1 MTSTIHPWFG
11 VVDPLRATWL
21 QTYGIRL
28 GIILGLAVAVSVVG
42 KLWIRRFRRR
52 LEGTPDLTQA
62 LDLKRT
68 TTIVTTVTNAVRV
81 AVWGTAA
88 LLVLGGLGFDL
99 APLLAGA
106 SILGVALGFGAQSL
120 VRDFLAGFFILVEDQ
135 FGVGDFVELGMPGNG
150 LLLGGVEGFGL
161 RRTTLRG
168 PEGTLSTT
176 GNGNIVLVR
185 NLSRGRG
192 LVDVEVRVPGVR
204 DYRDVEET
212 AERAVEDLRGDSAVR
227 RLVTAGP
234 TYLAVEPT
242 GGDELLVHVQ
252 AETPPSRRGEVER
265 ELQRQLNR
273 RLLTLP
279 RPGPSEPAP

>member
-1 MTSTIHPWFG
+1 VI
-11 VVDPLRATWL
+11 DPLRATWL
-21 QTYGIRL
+21 QTYGVRL

-81 AVWGTAA
+81 VVWGTAA

-135 FGVGDFVELGMPGNG
+135 FGVGDFVELGIPGNAI
-150 LLLGGVEGFGL
+150 LLGRVEGFGL

-168 PEGTLSTT
+168 PDGTLSTT

-212 AERAVEDLRGDSAVR
+212 AEKAVEDLRGDSAVR
-227 RLVTAGP
+227 RPRDGRP
-234 TYLAVEPT
+234 YLCRRGTDRRRRTPGARA
-242 GGDELLVHVQ
+242 GGD
-252 AETPPSRRGEVER
+252 ASIPPR
-265 ELQRQLNR
+265 
-273 RLLTLP
+273 
-279 RPGPSEPAP
+279 